1 MSNSP
6 QKQAPFQYQDL
17 GPANSNS
24 RAEILAGLREE
35 RKRISPKYFYDDT
48 GSALFEEITRQPEY
62 YPTRTE
68 RHILTEHAMDMA
80 AAIGTG
86 TVLMEPGAGSCEK
99 VRLLL
104 DALKPTAYVPMDIA
118 GEFLQRS
125 AARLQSDFPWLHIA
139 ALRADFAVMP
149 SLPQGLPAGPRT
161 LFYPG
166 STLGNFSPLQATSFL
181 RHARRLVGD
190 GGAMLIG
197 VDLHKDSA
205 ILNRAYNDSAGVT
218 ARFNRNALHHL
229 NRILPADF
237 QPLQFRH
244 VAFYNGDRRRIEMY
258 LESQIEQ
265 TVTAAGEVIYFSP
278 GEKIHTEISCKYSQE
293 SFTTLA
299 AAADLNVQNCW
310 QDADNLFAVFL
321 LTSDSP

>member
-1 MSNSP
+1 MSHS
-6 QKQAPFQYQDL
+6 QHKQATFQYQDL
-17 GPANSNS
+17 GPASSNS

-48 GSALFEEITRQPEY
+48 GSTLFEEITRQPEY

-118 GEFLQRS
+118 GDFLQRS
-125 AARLQSDFPWLHIA
+125 AAGLQRQFPWLHIA
-139 ALRADFAVMP
+139 ALRADFAAMP

-181 RHARRLVGD
+181 RHAKRLVGD
-190 GGAMLIG
+190 GGTLLIG

-205 ILNRAYNDSAGVT
+205 TLNRAYNDSAGVT
-218 ARFNRNALHHL
+218 ARFNRNTLHHL

-237 QPLQFRH
+237 EPLQFSH
-244 VAFYNGDRRRIEMY
+244 VAFYNSDCHRIEMY
-258 LESQIEQ
+258 LESQTEQ
-265 TVTAAGEVIYFSP
+265 TVTAAGEAIYFST
-278 GEKIHTEISCKYSQE
+278 GERIHTEISCKYSQE
-293 SFTTLA
+293 SFTALA
-299 AAADLNVQNCW
+299 AAADLKVRNCW
-310 QDADNLFAVFL
+310 RDAEDLFAVFL
-321 LTSDSP
+321 LTSGET